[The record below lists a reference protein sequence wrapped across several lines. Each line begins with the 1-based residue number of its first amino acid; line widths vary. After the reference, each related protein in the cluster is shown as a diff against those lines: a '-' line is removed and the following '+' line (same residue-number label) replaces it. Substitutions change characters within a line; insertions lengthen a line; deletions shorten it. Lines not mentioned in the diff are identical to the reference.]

1 MEHPISI
8 YNTLTRKKE
17 QFIPL
22 HEPHVGMYVCGPTV
36 YGDAHLGHARPAIT
50 FDLLFRYLTHIGYKV
65 RYVRNITDVGHL
77 EHDADDGEDKIAK
90 KARLEQLEPM
100 EVVQYYLNR
109 YHHAM
114 EALNVLPPSIEPHAS
129 GHIIEQIELV
139 KKILDNG
146 YAYESEGSVYFDV
159 EKYNKDH
166 NYGVLSGR
174 NIDDMLNTTRAL
186 DGQDEKRNPIDFALW
201 KCAQPEHIMR
211 WPSPWSDGFPGWHC
225 ECTAMGKKYLG
236 EHFDI
241 HGGGMDL
248 IFPHHECEIAQAVA
262 SQGEDM
268 VHYWMHNNMITING
282 QKMGKSLGNFITLE
296 EFFTGDNKMLS
307 QAYSPMTIRFFILQ
321 AHYRSTVD
329 FSNEALQAA
338 EKGLERLMDAYN
350 HLMKLKASDVSTVDV
365 KDLRRKCYDA
375 MNDDLNSPIV
385 IAHLFDAARAINS
398 VKDGKATISAEDLKE
413 LQDVFHTF
421 VFDILGIK
429 DEAASG
435 GSNNNEAFGKAMD
448 LLLTIRQ
455 QAKANK
461 DWATLFFIIMTINEF
476 LQGDK
481 FALLAGVEL
490 LETGNGYA
498 KARMEIKPEHLNG
511 GGVCQGG
518 AIFTL
523 ADLAFAAATNSHAR
537 LTLSITSSINF
548 FKAESKGFLY
558 AEAREAFSHKRLAN
572 CEVRITNETGDL
584 IATFNGTG
592 YRKDTEL
599 PFAPI
604 E

>member
-1 MEHPISI
+1 MDS
-8 YNTLTRKKE
+8 
-17 QFIPL
+17 
-22 HEPHVGMYVCGPTV
+22 
-36 YGDAHLGHARPAIT
+36 
-50 FDLLFRYLTHIGYKV
+50 
-65 RYVRNITDVGHL
+65 
-77 EHDADDGEDKIAK
+77 
-90 KARLEQLEPM
+90 
-100 EVVQYYLNR
+100 
-109 YHHAM
+109 
-114 EALNVLPPSIEPHAS
+114 LNVFLPSIVSHAS

-139 KKILDNG
+139 KKILDAG
-146 YAYESEGSVYFDV
+146 YAYESQGSVYFDV
-159 EKYNKDH
+159 AKYNKDYH
-166 NYGVLSGR
+166 YGKLSGR
-174 NIDDMLNTTRAL
+174 NLDDVLNTTREL
-186 DGQDEKRNPIDFALW
+186 DGQEEKHNPADFALW
-201 KCAQPEHIMR
+201 KRAQPEHIMR
-211 WPSPWSDGFPGWHC
+211 WPSPWGDGFPGWHA
-225 ECTAMGKKYLG
+225 ECSAMGRKYLG

-248 IFPHHECEIAQAVA
+248 IFPHHECEIAQSVA
-262 SQGEDM
+262 SQGDDM

-296 EFFTGDNKMLS
+296 EFFTGDNKVLS

-338 EKGLERLMDAYN
+338 EKGMERLMDAYN

-461 DWATLFFIIMTINEF
+461 DWATSDKIRNE
-476 LQGDK
+476 L
-481 FALLAGVEL
+481 
-490 LETGNGYA
+490 T
-498 KARMEIKPEHLNG
+498 
-511 GGVCQGG
+511 
-518 AIFTL
+518 AI
-523 ADLAFAAATNSHAR
+523 
-537 LTLSITSSINF
+537 
-548 FKAESKGFLY
+548 GFD
-558 AEAREAFSHKRLAN
+558 
-572 CEVRITNETGDL
+572 I
-584 IATFNGTG
+584 
-592 YRKDTEL
+592 KDTKDGAEWKL
-599 PFAPI
+599 SK
-604 E
+604 